1 MDETGGAKFILAVN
15 VYVFESGKYQIR
27 LDRQPDLKTK
37 WTREDFEQLPG
48 GCEDPAPMTATTT
61 GENSTFATAYMHAG
75 SDIEGK
81 VDPKNPDTLA
91 GTLTI
96 GNADVGIQ
104 TVTWNL
110 RRVRPKGRNEK

>member
-1 MDETGGAKFILAVN
+1 
-15 VYVFESGKYQIR
+15 
-27 LDRQPDLKTK
+27 
-37 WTREDFEQLPG
+37 
-48 GCEDPAPMTATTT
+48 
-61 GENSTFATAYMHAG
+61 MHAG